1 MRIEAARELLNPATD
16 VVIVRT
22 PSAKNPNYKEQIN
35 AAVADSTE
43 LPDGPVRLELSFVV
57 GPNRNWLELWKP
69 TIDALEPLLGRD
81 PSEKRPWNPRDGRI
95 GQSDPSPDA

>member
-1 MRIEAARELLNPATD
+1 MGDLDNYAHPLANRLKDPGLVSVWCTKQHREQSFVRIEAARELLNPATD

-57 GPNRNWLELWKP
+57 GPNRN
-69 TIDALEPLLGRD
+69 
-81 PSEKRPWNPRDGRI
+81 
-95 GQSDPSPDA
+95 